1 MRMMKC
7 YLANT
12 DNGHFITANEA
23 ATGEPGSLTCPSC
36 GCVLY
41 VQPGSAD
48 EKPWF
53 WHDQSTVPAST
64 LMSCVHSDP
73 EIKAE
78 ARLRKLRNSIGEMVV
93 PEPVLSW
100 HCVWCGQHYQG
111 VKLCIPCGTGI
122 YSIEDKRQETAYLS
136 SVSTSATWS

>member
-1 MRMMKC
+1 MKC

-12 DNGHFITANEA
+12 GSGHFITSDEA

-53 WHDQSTVPAST
+53 WHDQSTVPVST
-64 LMSCVHSDP
+64 LMGCVHSDP
-73 EIKAE
+73 EIK
-78 ARLRKLRNSIGEMVV
+78 LRKLRNSIGELTTHVTAM
-93 PEPVLSW
+93 SW
-100 HCVWCGQHYQG
+100 YCVWCGQHY
-111 VKLCIPCGTGI
+111 
-122 YSIEDKRQETAYLS
+122 
-136 SVSTSATWS
+136 

>member
-12 DNGHFITANEA
+12 GSRHFITSDEA

-41 VQPGSAD
+41 FQHGSAD

-53 WHDQSTVPAST
+53 WHDQSTVPVST
-64 LMSCVHSDP
+64 LMAAF
-73 EIKAE
+73 I
-78 ARLRKLRNSIGEMVV
+78 LIRKLK
-93 PEPVLSW
+93 
-100 HCVWCGQHYQG
+100 Q
-111 VKLCIPCGTGI
+111 KLGSESCEI
-122 YSIEDKRQETAYLS
+122 LL
-136 SVSTSATWS
+136 VN

>member
-23 ATGEPGSLTCPSC
+23 ATCEPGSLTCPSC

-41 VQPGSAD
+41 VQSGSAD

-53 WHDQSTVPAST
+53 WHDQSTVPDST
-64 LMSCVHSDP
+64 LTNCVHSDP
-73 EIKAE
+73 DIKAE

-93 PEPVLSW
+93 PVPVLSW
-100 HCVWCGQHYQG
+100 YCVWCEQHYQG
-111 VKLCIPCGTGI
+111 EKFCSVCGTGI
-122 YSIEDKRQETAYLS
+122 YSIEGNM
-136 SVSTSATWS
+136 